1 MIVQV
6 VFGSVLIVLGLC
18 ALIGLPSLSMHLQ
31 RRDARANAFEKIEQA
46 LAGDVQKIE
55 SAIERVYQDEIA
67 QRQTVRDAAT
77 ESDVVYH

>member
-18 ALIGLPSLSMHLQ
+18 ALIGLPSISMHLQ

-46 LAGDVQKIE
+46 VAADVRKIE
-55 SAIERVYQDEIA
+55 STIERVYEDEIA
-67 QRQTVRDAAT
+67 TRQTVRGAT